1 MKIETS
7 SPTIEIITGQ
17 ILSEIEQYMLR
28 INVQFPISDDVT
40 NFYEVYECVDMFV
53 INHISGVMVSA
64 LVLSVVDCEI
74 AG

>member
-1 MKIETS
+1 MSSHIEFLKSNMSMKIETS

-40 NFYEVYECVDMFV
+40 NFYEVYVPK
-53 INHISGVMVSA
+53 
-64 LVLSVVDCEI
+64 
-74 AG
+74 